1 MATEVGEGPMAG
13 VERNKYLLRQAYRDA
28 QRGVLPGT
36 IPGEG
41 EGGASHAGAALAHTV
56 ISAQEPPGGVN
67 EPSAT
72 IAAIAGWHA
81 QTVGPQFTSFGPMIG
96 DDACVV
102 EEWESHFHGG
112 DGTMYNNFYCWVKRF
127 DGDEVVEVREYVD
140 SHHAYVILGLHAPWL
155 ALEPPRGP
163 RRRWRPM
170 APPEPAHGLADHPG
184 DERETVF
191 DITAE
196 FELDPGLLV
205 DPVPASGPPYVV
217 PPTAEGAKQL
227 IRRLHDAQAR
237 GDQTEAW
244 RAYAP
249 GFRHFLA
256 GERPFG
262 WDHLPL
268 EQIYAPLVSHLA
280 SPITVRFGP
289 LVAEGGRVFE
299 EMEIFARLD
308 DGTVYDNWHCCIH
321 EVRDGRIVQ
330 TREYLDT
337 HHAWVVLG
345 RWADWGR
352 TPVPPLTRSRR
363 SNLPYVDETFQ
374 GRNPFLELERWAPVT

>member
-1 MATEVGEGPMAG
+1 MAG
-13 VERNKYLLRQAYRDA
+13 VERNKQLLRQAYRDA
-28 QRGVLPGT
+28 QRRVLPGT
-36 IPGEG
+36 IAGEG
-41 EGGASHAGAALAHTV
+41 EGPAHHTGGALAHTV

-67 EPSAT
+67 EASAT
-72 IAAIAGWHA
+72 MAAIAGWHA

-96 DDACVV
+96 EGDCVV

-127 DGDEVVEVREYVD
+127 EGEEVVEVREYVD
-140 SHHAYVILGLHAPWL
+140 SHHAYVLLGLHATWL
-155 ALEPPRGP
+155 ALEPPKRP

-170 APPEPAHGLADHPG
+170 APPPEAG
-184 DERETVF
+184 DELETVF

-196 FELDPGLLV
+196 FELDPRLLV
-205 DPVPASGPPYVV
+205 EPGQATDPPAAA
-217 PPTAEGAKQL
+217 PPTAVADSKQV
-227 IRRLHDAQAR
+227 IRRLHEAQAS
-237 GDQTEAW
+237 GDRSAVS
-244 RAYAP
+244 RLYAK

-268 EQIYAPLVSHLA
+268 EEIYAPLVAHLA

-289 LVAEGGRVFE
+289 MIAEGGAVFE
-299 EMEIFARLD
+299 EMDIFAHLD
-308 DGTVYDNWHCCIH
+308 DGAVYNNWHCFIH

-337 HHAWVVLG
+337 HHVWVVLG
-345 RWADWGR
+345 RWAEWGR
-352 TPVPPLTRSRR
+352 TPVPPLTRARR

-374 GRNPFLELERWAPVT
+374 GRNPFLELDRWRPIT